1 MCHPDTR
8 TNIGFVAGEWAVGI
22 VGCPLRSSASVHA
35 VLSRVDGPCQL
46 RPGDRAAER
55 GCDMEGEGGAAGA
68 QVPHAGMPTGD
79 DVGADALLAATHR
92 PQPLLQMPMIPRK
105 AGVEVLGAAMFNCRQ
120 DGAEGR
126 A

>member
-1 MCHPDTR
+1 
-8 TNIGFVAGEWAVGI
+8 
-22 VGCPLRSSASVHA
+22 
-35 VLSRVDGPCQL
+35 
-46 RPGDRAAER
+46 
-55 GCDMEGEGGAAGA
+55 
-68 QVPHAGMPTGD
+68 MPTGD